1 MTPITVLMNHIQR
14 KPLHEKIHL
23 LRMYLKFEKKDSDRY
38 KEIYNELRFLMI
50 RQLNREDSAA

>member
-23 LRMYLKFEKKDSDRY
+23 LRMYLKFEKENSDRY
-38 KEIYNELRFLMI
+38 RDIHHELKFLLV
-50 RQLNREDSAA
+50 RQLSRENAA